1 MVVRGASP
9 VPRIRDRLT
18 HITRTLTSTI
28 VVLLL
33 AAGLAL
39 IGYARWT
46 AHVADGD
53 AALADGRLDQALAE
67 YKLAEAR
74 FDALPAVRQ
83 AAASEYARVVG
94 NHLLAL
100 YRLKHYDEVIDLAQ
114 RAPADAAPSFWSG
127 SAFFQ
132 KAMVEEQPDARLG
145 WLGRA
150 EEEFRKAIEAAPDD
164 WDTKFDFELT
174 TRLAAELRKQPK
186 TPPKQMMQ
194 LLRPPQPGVKT
205 PRRVG

>member
-1 MVVRGASP
+1 M
-9 VPRIRDRLT
+9 
-18 HITRTLTSTI
+18 TRTLGSVL

-33 AAGLAL
+33 AAGAAL
-39 IGYARWT
+39 VGYARWM
-46 AHVADGD
+46 AHIAEGD
-53 AALADGRLDQALAE
+53 SALADGRLDRAIAE
-67 YKLAEAR
+67 YTLAEAR
-74 FDALPAVRQ
+74 FDALPALRQ
-83 AAASEYARVVG
+83 LAAAEYSRVSG

-100 YRLKHYDEVIDLAQ
+100 YRLKRYDDVIELAQ
-114 RAPADAAPSFWSG
+114 KAPAAAVPSFWSG

-164 WDTKFDFELT
+164 WDTKYDFELT
-174 TRLAAELRKQPK
+174 TRLATELRKQPK

-194 LLRPPQPGVKT
+194 LLRPPQPGTKL

>member
-1 MVVRGASP
+1 
-9 VPRIRDRLT
+9 
-18 HITRTLTSTI
+18 
-28 VVLLL
+28 VLLL
-33 AAGLAL
+33 VTGIGL

-46 AHVADGD
+46 APVAEGD
-53 AALADGRLDQALAE
+53 AALADGRLDLALDR
-67 YKLAEAR
+67 YKAAEAR
-74 FDALPAVRQ
+74 FDALPALRQ
-83 AAASEYARVVG
+83 IAAREYTRVVG
-94 NHLLAL
+94 NHLLTL
-100 YRLKHYDEVIDLAQ
+100 YRMKRYDELIDLAQ
-114 RAPADAAPSFWSG
+114 KSPAEAGPSFWSG

-150 EEEFRKAIEAAPDD
+150 EEEYRKAVEASPDD
-164 WDTKFDFELT
+164 WDVKYDYELT

-194 LLRPPQPGVKT
+194 LLRPPQPGTKT

>member
-1 MVVRGASP
+1 M
-9 VPRIRDRLT
+9 
-18 HITRTLTSTI
+18 TRTLTSTV

-33 AAGLAL
+33 AAGLGL

-46 AHVADGD
+46 GHVTDGD

-83 AAASEYARVVG
+83 FAASEYSRVVG

-100 YRLKHYDEVIDLAQ
+100 YRLKRYDEVIDLAQ

-132 KAMVEEQPDARLG
+132 KAIVEEQPDARLG

-164 WDTKFDFELT
+164 WDTKYDFELT